1 MPIKLIVKPE
11 QVASGRAYN
20 SLIVDN
26 AVLEAKRVFQ
36 KICRTNKGKTQ
47 STGLSTLGFKS
58 KKKGTRHSFRLCRFP
73 KLATPAKAALG
84 DVFFTEKIPDE
95 AIGKEYTVS
104 FEKGRWFANVQQHI
118 FIQAEKQG
126 RVKCVAIDPG
136 VRTFA
141 TCYSE
146 SEVIIAGENLAKER
160 LYPLMLQA
168 DKIISQRQL
177 IYNQFP
183 KVHFAELPQWARDRL
198 TNLQNRLYKVKC
210 KKDDII
216 RDHHHRLAFEL
227 VSNYDVL
234 FLPTF
239 ETKGMVRR
247 RKGRVIRR
255 NTCRQ
260 MLDLCHYKFKL
271 LLKWYAKKYGKHVVD
286 CCEAYTT
293 KTLSWSGQVIENI
306 GGRKTV
312 NDKHYTVD
320 RDINAARG
328 ILIKA
333 LTKAA

>member
-11 QVASGRAYN
+11 QLTSGRAYN

-26 AVLEAKRVFQ
+26 AALEAKRVF
-36 KICRTNKGKTQ
+36 KNICSTNTGKTK

-73 KLATPAKAALG
+73 KLATPAKTALG
-84 DVFFTEKIPDE
+84 DVYFTESIPKE
-95 AIGKEYTVS
+95 AMGKEYTIS

-118 FIQAEKQG
+118 NIRTEKQG

-136 VRTFA
+136 VRAFA

-146 SEVIIAGENLAKER
+146 SEVVVAGENIAKER

-183 KVHFAELPQWARDRL
+183 KVPFADLPQWARDRL
-198 TNLQNRLYKVKC
+198 THLQHRFYKVKC
-210 KKDDII
+210 KKDDIV
-216 RDHHHRLAFEL
+216 RDYHHRLAFEL
-227 VSNYDVL
+227 VSNYDVI

-247 RKGRVIRR
+247 CKGRTIRR

-271 LLKWYAKKYGKHVVD
+271 LLKWYAKKYGKHMVD

-293 KTLSWSGQVIENI
+293 KTLSWSGKVLNNV
-306 GGRKTV
+306 GGSKTV
-312 NDKHYTVD
+312 SDNTYTVD

-333 LTKAA
+333 LNKAA

>member
-1 MPIKLIVKPE
+1 M
-11 QVASGRAYN
+11 
-20 SLIVDN
+20 
-26 AVLEAKRVFQ
+26 LEAKRVFTA
-36 KICRTNKGKTQ
+36 ICKHNKGKNKAL
-47 STGLSTLGFKS
+47 GLSKLSFKS
-58 KKKGTRHSFRLCRFP
+58 KKKGTKHSFRLCRFP
-73 KLATPAKAALG
+73 KKATPSKAALG
-84 DVFFTEKIPDE
+84 EVFFSESIPNE
-95 AIGKEYTVS
+95 AIGREYTIS

-118 FIQAEKQG
+118 DIRTEKQG

-146 SEVIIAGENLAKER
+146 SEVIIAGENLAKDT
-160 LYPLMLQA
+160 LYPLMKKA
-168 DKIISQRQL
+168 DNIISQRQL

-183 KVHFAELPQWARDRL
+183 KVAFSNLPQWARDRL
-198 TNLQNRLYKVKC
+198 TNLQTRLYKVKC

-227 VSNYDVL
+227 VSNYDVI

-271 LLKWYAKKYGKHVVD
+271 IIKWYAQKYGKHLVD

-293 KTLSWSGQVIENI
+293 KTLSWSGQVIENVR
-306 GGRKTV
+306 GRKTV
-312 NDKHYTVD
+312 SDKHYTVD

-328 ILIKA
+328 IFIKA
-333 LTKAA
+333 LNRAA